1 MSNLYQLNLKE
12 RIERSFLVVIAALF
26 AVATIA
32 PLLFQSFA
40 SADTITNRSVT
51 ISDSRPAQASVT
63 YDFGFDLATGGG
75 TIQSIILQFCD
86 TPLGTCTLPG
96 ESGLT
101 TADNDTEMDVAAA
114 TVGGGTW
121 TGDQATNFT
130 TEVTVDTGSCTDADT
145 GSQIATM
152 YCVTRIEAGN
162 ESAASKTLQVTGV
175 LNPTI
180 QSGNN
185 EEIYVR
191 ISLFSDTA
199 FATLVDD
206 GIVAASV
213 TNPLTVNGRVQER
226 LVFCVFALDD
236 TAGSN
241 GGSVGTGNGDY
252 PTNCSANEATASSTV
267 DIGVVDNVSIAR
279 SPVDNNPPTAN
290 GNDRFGAAMV
300 NTNASNG
307 VQVAYFPVQAGSG
320 TNQLRSF
327 RVTGATCNAS
337 ATNLTDPCF
346 QSAATT
352 GTAYTAGSERFGMN
366 IACIADSGTITAG
379 TTANLGSGGAGV
391 GTGNTHNQNYDGS
404 DNDVVDDGF
413 DNCETE
419 ASTNYAWDDSGTTV
433 NLVAAD
439 TVVDDEL
446 IKLTFGATAEATTP
460 TGSYTVSTVYIA
472 TPTF

>member
-1 MSNLYQLNLKE
+1 MKQIYQLNLRKRAE
-12 RIERSFLVVIAALF
+12 SFFLIAIAVIFAATALV
-26 AVATIA
+26 
-32 PLLFQSFA
+32 PLLYQSHAGAATLA
-40 SADTITNRSVT
+40 SRSVT
-51 ISDSRPAQASVT
+51 ASDSRPAQTGVT
-63 YDFGFDLATGGG
+63 YTFSFDTQSNFD
-75 TIQSIILQFCD
+75 IQSMIFQFCD
-86 TPLGTCTLPG
+86 APLGTCTLPG

-101 TADNDTEMDVAAA
+101 TADNDTEMDVDEA
-114 TVGGGTW
+114 TASPGAFTGT
-121 TGDQATNFT
+121 TATAFA
-130 TEVTVDTGSCTDADT
+130 EVTVDTGACTEAD
-145 GSQIATM
+145 GGPQISTM
-152 YCVTRIEAGN
+152 YCVKRTETTDEVAGT
-162 ESAASKTLQVTGV
+162 KTFVINNV
-175 LNPTI
+175 INPTI

-191 ISLFSDTA
+191 ISLYNDEN
-199 FATLVDD
+199 FANAEDD
-206 GIVAASV
+206 GIVAAS
-213 TNPLTVNGRVQER
+213 TVNQLIVTGVVQER